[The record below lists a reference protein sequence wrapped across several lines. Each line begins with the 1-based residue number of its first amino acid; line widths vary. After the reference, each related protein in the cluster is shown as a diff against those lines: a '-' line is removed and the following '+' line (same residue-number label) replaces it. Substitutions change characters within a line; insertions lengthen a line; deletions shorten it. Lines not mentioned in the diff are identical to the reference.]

1 MSGFSAPE
9 WANEEFTLYV
19 SHMFKHVPAKMVF
32 SIFRNMGL
40 GMLKRGDEAI
50 SFRDHSKKE
59 NAKSAKINFKFVF
72 TRGDDAENNIQILEH
87 LRSGGPD
94 AHIQVTYQAARRNPK
109 TGKDEPD
116 RYWKVSLWRD
126 RARSPEQRS
135 KPRKSGPAIA
145 LSGGKLGK
153 EKKVVA
159 RKIKLMTPA
168 SGAGAP
174 KGGAPGAPKKGPK
187 KGVRAK
193 ARSLPPLDLSGLD
206 GPASPTKSPSTV
218 SPATNRQTNAESGFR
233 LGCSSPEA
241 GSSPKQTFTIQ
252 SPDYHPTSPGYTATS
267 PPYCPT
273 SPAYQSGQTYTD
285 GDGSQFTPHSPG
297 LLYMNANGS
306 QVTADGAPYLPPS
319 PDYSPPKSPEP
330 KKSVTFSDEDEVH
343 EIPARS
349 DEPSLPRCDADHRDD
364 SPEVPANPG
373 FISLAAKE
381 MPGDDVE
388 IVFDAN
394 QRRKG
399 TAVWAR
405 YEKYQVATTIKE
417 ARALGATAADI
428 KKDFEKGWFCLAAP

>member
-1 MSGFSAPE
+1 MPGFSAPE

-19 SHMFKHVPAKMVF
+19 AHMFKHVPAKMVF

-126 RARSPEQRS
+126 RARSQEAPRS

-153 EKKVVA
+153 QKKVVA
-159 RKIKLMTPA
+159 PKIKLLAPGADAPGGGA
-168 SGAGAP
+168 SNVP
-174 KGGAPGAPKKGPK
+174 KGGAPGAPKKGPR
-187 KGVRAK
+187 KGVKSK
-193 ARSLPPLDLSGLD
+193 ARTLPPLDLSGLG
-206 GPASPTKSPSTV
+206 GPTSPTNPPSSVSPST
-218 SPATNRQTNAESGFR
+218 NWQMDAESGFR
-233 LGCSSPEA
+233 LGCSGGPSATPP
-241 GSSPKQTFTIQ
+241 SPKQTFTI
-252 SPDYHPTSPGYTATS
+252 DS

-273 SPAYQSGQTYTD
+273 SPGYTVVN
-285 GDGSQFTPHSPG
+285 SPG
-297 LLYMNANGS
+297 LLFMNADGS
-306 QVTADGAPYLPPS
+306 QVTADGAPHLPPS
-319 PDYSPPKSPEP
+319 PDYSPPKSPEA
-330 KKSVTFSDEDEVH
+330 KKSVTFSDEDEVR
-343 EIPARS
+343 EIPARGN
-349 DEPSLPRCDADHRDD
+349 EPSLPRCDTKHGMDAR
-364 SPEVPANPG
+364 EIPG
-373 FISLAAKE
+373 E
-381 MPGDDVE
+381 DVK
-388 IVFDAN
+388 IVFDEN
-394 QRRKG
+394 HRRQG
-399 TAVWAR
+399 TAVWTR
-405 YEKYQVATTIKE
+405 YEGYKQATTIKE

-428 KKDFEKGWFCLAAP
+428 KKDFEKGWFCVASP